1 MSGVRFYEY
10 DTSNGKRML
19 LAYCKGERLHIA
31 TREEEELQKRREEC
45 ENIPFSQLKH
55 IKRKYRIN
63 KKKTWRT
70 GL

>member
-1 MSGVRFYEY
+1 MSVRFYEY

-19 LAYCKGERLHIA
+19 LAYYKGERLHIA
-31 TREEEELQKRREEC
+31 TRGSDEIKKIRLEC

>member
-31 TREEEELQKRREEC
+31 TREGEELQKIREEC
-45 ENIPFSQLKH
+45 ENVPFSQLKRV
-55 IKRKYRIN
+55 KSKYRIN

-70 GL
+70 GV

>member
-1 MSGVRFYEY
+1 MSKVKLYEY

-19 LAYCKGERLHIA
+19 LAYYKGKRLHIA
-31 TREEEELQKRREEC
+31 TREKEELQKIREEC
-45 ENIPFSQLKH
+45 ENIPFNQLKH

>member
-1 MSGVRFYEY
+1 MSKVRFYEY

-19 LAYCKGERLHIA
+19 LAYCKGNRLHIA
-31 TREEEELQKRREEC
+31 TREEEEIKKIRLEC
-45 ENIPFSQLKH
+45 ENVPFNQLKH
-55 IKRKYRIN
+55 IKSKYRIN

>member
-31 TREEEELQKRREEC
+31 TREEEELQKIREEC
-45 ENIPFSQLKH
+45 ENIPFNQLKD
-55 IKRKYRIN
+55 IKRKYRVY
-63 KKKTWRT
+63 KKKTWRA

>member
-19 LAYCKGERLHIA
+19 LAYYKGKRLHIA
-31 TREEEELQKRREEC
+31 TREEAERQKIRVEC
-45 ENIPFSQLKH
+45 ENIPVSQLKH
-55 IKRKYRIN
+55 IKRKNRIN
-63 KKKTWRT
+63 KKKTWST